1 MIKASLA
8 TLPALLIVAMPALA
22 IPPSSV
28 TDARDPARQ
37 AAYCAAFLS
46 PDLRSPTGAARR
58 RSTTALRAWRAELQ
72 RLRQSQGDAGSFLQ
86 AARDAVDNNSV
97 DSRRDAAA
105 YCESR
110 APRRG
115 RRG

>member
-8 TLPALLIVAMPALA
+8 TLPALLLVAAPALA

-58 RSTTALRAWRAELQ
+58 RSAAALRAWRGEVQ
-72 RLRQSQGDAGSFLQ
+72 RLRQSQGDAGGYLQ
-86 AARDAVDNNSV
+86 AALDAVNNNSV

-105 YCESR
+105 FCESR

-115 RRG
+115 RRR